1 MQAKE
6 LIKGK
11 IYRTTQEKQSHT
23 CYLRFSHFDEDRR
36 PNLERISGVCYFPK
50 NGRYLVLPLDY
61 ELYEISETETTF

>member
-11 IYRTTQEKQSHT
+11 IYRTTPEKQSHT

-36 PNLERISGVCYFPK
+36 PNEQTEF
-50 NGRYLVLPLDY
+50 DY
-61 ELYEISETETTF
+61 